1 MMCSSDIRN
10 KLDITTT
17 KVKIMKN
24 TTTIALLL
32 AALVLGT
39 FGAGIVS
46 AETNDAQ
53 TQAYNGWYDWM
64 ENHMGFDRG
73 YGYGMMG
80 ATDVAPGFCG
90 GYGGYAQ
97 VASGYDTNAQEV
109 TVQTV
114 EDALE
119 IAQDQIDGDVSEN
132 NIYQMGRWWVVYYT
146 DDDGTIEQVRID
158 AFTGELVEDYNT
170 VTQQT
175 YPTNTRSYRGMG
187 YGMMYGY

>member
-1 MMCSSDIRN
+1 MVYSSDIRN

-53 TQAYNGWYDWM
+53 TQAYSGWYDWM
-64 ENHMGFDRG
+64 ENHMGFGSG
-73 YGYGMMG
+73 YSYGMMG
-80 ATDVAPGFCG
+80 DLAGFCG
-90 GYGGYAQ
+90 GYGDYAPA
-97 VASGYDTNAQEV
+97 ASGYDTNAQEV

-132 NIYQMGRWWVVYYT
+132 NIYQIGRWWVVYYT
-146 DDDGTIEQVRID
+146 DDDGTIKQTRIN
-158 AFTGELVEDYNT
+158 AFTGEVVEDYNT

-175 YPTNTRSYRGMG
+175 YPTNTRSYRGGMG